1 MLSAAQVHAEEPGK
15 IVTRTR
21 TVNVI
26 KSYESTS
33 EMEDIAAYQP
43 DFIVVNPGDRYLCRR

>member
-1 MLSAAQVHAEEPGK
+1 MLSAAQVHAEESEK

-33 EMEDIAAYQP
+33 EMEDIAGYQP
-43 DFIVVNPGDRYLCRR
+43 DFIVVNPS